1 MGAKIQIESHLEP
14 SARAD
19 DRHMIAQLNDD
30 FCHEL
35 DRGSAE
41 GFVALFT
48 AEALYTHGPRV
59 LHGIEQIREF
69 YVGRTRE
76 GPRTS
81 RHMTSGLRIEFTGP
95 AFARGLS
102 VCMTFSAPGLP
113 PIQSTVPVI
122 VADFEDVYAFD
133 GSRWR
138 FAERH
143 IRPQFRAA
151 TLG

>member
-1 MGAKIQIESHLEP
+1 MSEP

-19 DRHMIAQLNDD
+19 DRRMIAQLNDD

-48 AEALYTHGPRV
+48 PEALYTHGARE
-59 LHGIEQIREF
+59 LRGIEQIREF
-69 YVGRTRE
+69 YLGRTRE

-81 RHMTSGLRIEFTGP
+81 RHMTSGLRIDFTGP

-102 VCMTFSAPGLP
+102 VCMTFSAAGLP
-113 PIQSTVPVI
+113 PIQSTVPAI
-122 VADFEDVYAFD
+122 VADFDDVYAFD

>member
-1 MGAKIQIESHLEP
+1 MSEP
-14 SARAD
+14 SVRAD
-19 DRHMIAQLNDD
+19 DRRLIAQLNDD

-35 DRGSAE
+35 DRGSAA

-48 AEALYTHGPRV
+48 PGALYTHGARV
-59 LHGIEQIREF
+59 LHGTEQIREF
-69 YVGRTRE
+69 YLGRTRD

-95 AFARGLS
+95 ALARGLS

-113 PIQSTVPVI
+113 PIQSTVPAI
-122 VADFEDVYAFD
+122 VADFDDSYVFE
-133 GSRWR
+133 GGRWC

>member
-19 DRHMIAQLNDD
+19 DRRMIAQLNDD

-48 AEALYTHGPRV
+48 PEALYTHGARV
-59 LHGIEQIREF
+59 LRGTEQILEF

-81 RHMTSGLRIEFTGP
+81 RHMTSGLRIDFTGP

-113 PIQSTVPVI
+113 PIQSTVPAI

-133 GSRWR
+133 SGRWR

-143 IRPQFRAA
+143 IQPQFRAA
-151 TLG
+151 TL

>member
-1 MGAKIQIESHLEP
+1 MSEL

-48 AEALYTHGPRV
+48 PEALYTHGVRV
-59 LHGIEQIREF
+59 LRGTEQIREF

-81 RHMTSGLRIEFTGP
+81 RHLTSGLRIDFTGP

-102 VCMTFSAPGLP
+102 VCMTFSALGSP
-113 PIQSTVPVI
+113 PIQSTVPAI

>member
-1 MGAKIQIESHLEP
+1 MSEP
-14 SARAD
+14 SVRAD
-19 DRHMIAQLNDD
+19 DRRLLAQLNDD

-35 DRGSAE
+35 DRGNAE

-48 AEALYTHGPRV
+48 LEALYTHGARV
-59 LHGIEQIREF
+59 LRGTEQIREF
-69 YVGRTRE
+69 YLGRTRD

-81 RHMTSGLRIEFTGP
+81 RHMTSGLRIEFTG
-95 AFARGLS
+95 AASARGLS
-102 VCMTFSAPGLP
+102 VCMTFAAPGLP
-113 PIQSTVPVI
+113 PIQSTVPAI
-122 VADFEDVYAFD
+122 VADFDDVYVFD